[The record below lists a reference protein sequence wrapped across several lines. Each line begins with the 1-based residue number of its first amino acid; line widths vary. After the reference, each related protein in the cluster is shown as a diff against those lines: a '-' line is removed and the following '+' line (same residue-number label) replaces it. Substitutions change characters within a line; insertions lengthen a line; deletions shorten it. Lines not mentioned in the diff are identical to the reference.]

1 MEKRERYTWKPSVF
15 VHPLPCYLSALTC
28 TLLSSERVTD
38 PLAKASS
45 HLGRRPPYLPM
56 LPLVNDD
63 EISYKDIDPPMR
75 KLLENNDQIFKK
87 VHVNLSNLQV
97 QENIQLLC
105 QARDNLNSVMI
116 KVYATPEMAMQMPP
130 FPAKI
135 NIELTNSIL
144 PSRINTNLK

>member
-1 MEKRERYTWKPSVF
+1 MIFCAEKESTKRRKEEDTNPRKSKDKR
-15 VHPLPCYLSALTC
+15 
-28 TLLSSERVTD
+28 ERVTD